1 MSQCDQM
8 YGHFLTDGR
17 SVTWFFYS
25 GYAMKLLTSANLRQ
39 PYFIKDLRKI
49 ASVRRGAEDSARA
62 RRGEHNKASVCFV

>member
-1 MSQCDQM
+1 M

-25 GYAMKLLTSANLRQ
+25 GYAMKLLTIANLRK

-49 ASVRRGAEDSARA
+49 VLVMRGAEDSALA
-62 RRGEHNKASVCFV
+62 RRGEHNNASVCFA